1 MTTLNQMTNHTHTDI
16 QALGEQVTK
25 ASEPF
30 TQLKESMHSVI
41 VGQDNL
47 LHRMFIGLLA
57 NGHLLIEGVP
67 GLAKTLAV
75 SSLAKGI
82 NTSFQRLQFTPDLLP
97 ADLTGTLMYRQDSGE
112 FVVNKGP
119 IFSNIILADEIN
131 RAPAK
136 VQSALLEA
144 MQERQITIGK
154 DTFKMAD
161 PFLVLATMNPIEQEG
176 TYPLP
181 EAQVDRFMMK
191 VLVDYPTAEEEREIL
206 RRMATTTQDNTVECV
221 MQPDAIAKA
230 RELIDQIYVD
240 DQIVDYIVNLVQMT
254 RTPEKV
260 SEELEEFVE
269 NGASPRATL
278 ALTLCAKANAFLDG
292 RGYIT
297 PQDVKD
303 LAHEVL
309 RHRIATT
316 YEAEAE
322 GKTSDDIV
330 KAILDFVPV
339 P

>member
-1 MTTLNQMTNHTHTDI
+1 MTQKTHSDI
-16 QALGEQVTK
+16 QKLSEQVQE
-25 ASEPF
+25 ASAPY
-30 TQLKESMHSVI
+30 QLLKNAMHEVI
-41 VGQDNL
+41 VGQDKL
-47 LHRMFIGLLA
+47 LHSMFIGLLA

-97 ADLTGTLMYRQDSGE
+97 ADLTGTLMYRQDKGE
-112 FVVNKGP
+112 FIVNKGP
-119 IFSNIILADEIN
+119 IFSSIILADEIN

-144 MQERQITIGK
+144 MQERQVTIGAE
-154 DTFKMAD
+154 TFKLPD

-181 EAQVDRFMMK
+181 EAQVDRFMLK
-191 VLVDYPTAEEEREIL
+191 VLVNYPSKEEELEIL
-206 RRMATTTQDNTVECV
+206 HRMATTKQTTSVKCV
-221 MQPDAIAKA
+221 MQPDSIAES
-230 RELIDQIYVD
+230 RSLIDQIYVD
-240 DQIVDYIVNLVQMT
+240 EKIAQYIVDLVQT
-254 RTPEKV
+254 SRTPEVV
-260 SEELEEFVE
+260 SEELAEFVE
-269 NGASPRATL
+269 YGASPRATL
-278 ALTLCAKANAFLDG
+278 ALTLCAKANAFLEG
-292 RGYIT
+292 RGYVV

-303 LAHEVL
+303 LAHDVL

-330 KAILDFVPV
+330 SAILDFVPV

>member
-1 MTTLNQMTNHTHTDI
+1 MTNPTHTDI
-16 QALGEQVTK
+16 QALGEQVK
-25 ASEPF
+25 VASEPF
-30 TQLKESMHSVI
+30 TQLHDSMHAVI
-41 VGQDNL
+41 VGQDAL

-97 ADLTGTLMYRQDSGE
+97 ADLTGTLMYRQDKGE

-119 IFSNIILADEIN
+119 IFSSIILADEIN

-144 MQERQITIGK
+144 MQERQVTIGT
-154 DTFKMAD
+154 DTFTLPD

-191 VLVDYPTAEEEREIL
+191 VIVDYPNRDEEREIL
-206 RRMATTTQDNTVECV
+206 KRMAKTSQCNTVECV
-221 MQPDAIAKA
+221 MQPDSIATA
-230 RELIDQIYVD
+230 RALVDQIYIDV
-240 DQIVDYIVNLVQMT
+240 QIANYIVDLVQMT
-254 RTPEKV
+254 RTPERV
-260 SEELEEFVE
+260 SEELAEFVE
-269 NGASPRATL
+269 FGSSPRATL

-292 RGYIT
+292 RGYAT

-303 LAHEVL
+303 LAHDVL
-309 RHRIATT
+309 RHRVATT

-322 GKTSDDIV
+322 GKTSDDVIS
-330 KAILDFVPV
+330 KILDFVPV